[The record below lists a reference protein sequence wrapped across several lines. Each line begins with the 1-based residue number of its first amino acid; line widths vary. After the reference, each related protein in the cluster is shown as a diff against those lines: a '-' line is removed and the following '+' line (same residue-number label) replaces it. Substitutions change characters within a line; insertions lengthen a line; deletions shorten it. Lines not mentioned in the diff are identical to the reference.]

1 MFRRIALAVP
11 LIDRGRSLNTVI
23 NTQVPMALKLRLSKF
38 SIVLAITIVS
48 TTLTIIAATNDL
60 TDFAFA
66 QGAAKFGFNLTGS
79 EEVPPVETDA
89 IGKANISAYTIAG
102 DSITYSVNATNIEDV
117 TAGHI
122 HFGKPGE
129 NGPIVF
135 TMFNYDP
142 PRDEVLETGTITAD
156 RLEGPMEGKR
166 VSDLAFAGANGSLY
180 MNIHTVEN
188 PNGEIRGTSTIP
200 P

>member
-1 MFRRIALAVP
+1 M
-11 LIDRGRSLNTVI
+11 RG
-23 NTQVPMALKLRLSKF
+23 KLPIF
-38 SIVLAITIVS
+38 G
-48 TTLTIIAATNDL
+48 IAAAMAAAVLVTLMITAATYGLTNMV
-60 TDFAFA
+60 FA

-79 EEVPPVETDA
+79 EEVPPVQTDA
-89 IGKANISAYTIAG
+89 TGLAEISSYTIAG
-102 DSITYSVNATNIEDV
+102 DSITYTVNATNIQDV
-117 TAGHI
+117 TAGHV

-156 RLEGPMEGKR
+156 KLEGPMEGKQ

-188 PNGEIRGTSTIP
+188 PNGEIRGTSSVP

>member
-1 MFRRIALAVP
+1 MRTHHEIMK
-11 LIDRGRSLNTVI
+11 G
-23 NTQVPMALKLRLSKF
+23 KLPIF
-38 SIVLAITIVS
+38 SIATAMAAVL
-48 TTLTIIAATNDL
+48 TTLMITAATHGL
-60 TDFAFA
+60 TDLVFA

-79 EEVPPVETDA
+79 EEVPPVQTNATGLAE
-89 IGKANISAYTIAG
+89 ISPYTIAG
-102 DSITYSVNATNIEDV
+102 DSITYTVNATNIEDV

-135 TMFNYDP
+135 TMFKYDP
-142 PRDEVLETGTITAD
+142 PRNEVLETGTITAD
-156 RLEGPMEGKR
+156 KLEGPMAGKQ
-166 VSDLAFAGANGSLY
+166 VSDLGFAGANGSLY

-188 PNGEIRGTSTIP
+188 PNGEIRGTSSVP

>member
-1 MFRRIALAVP
+1 M
-11 LIDRGRSLNTVI
+11 T
-23 NTQVPMALKLRLSKF
+23 LKLKV
-38 SIVLAITIVS
+38 SIFIIAAAMVAVMAILAIT
-48 TTLTIIAATNDL
+48 AATHGM

-66 QGAAKFGFNLTGS
+66 QGPAKFGFNLTGS
-79 EEVPPVETDA
+79 EEVPPVQTNVTGMAD
-89 IGKANISAYTIAG
+89 ISAYTIAT
-102 DSITYSVNATNIEDV
+102 DSITYNVNAPNIKDV

-135 TMFNYDP
+135 TMFKYDP
-142 PRDEVLETGTITAD
+142 PKDGVLETGTITAD
-156 RLEGPMEGKR
+156 KLEGPMKGKK

-188 PNGEIRGTSTIP
+188 PNGEIRGTSTVP

>member
-1 MFRRIALAVP
+1 MRTHHEIMKANVSIFSNIGAV
-11 LIDRGRSLNTVI
+11 
-23 NTQVPMALKLRLSKF
+23 AA
-38 SIVLAITIVS
+38 VLATLMIT
-48 TTLTIIAATNDL
+48 AATYGL
-60 TDFAFA
+60 TDMVFA

-79 EEVPPVETDA
+79 EEVPPVQTNATGMAE
-89 IGKANISAYTIAG
+89 ISAYTVAG
-102 DSITYSVNATNIEDV
+102 DSITYSVNAMNIQGV

-135 TMFNYDP
+135 TMFKYYP
-142 PRDEVLETGTITAD
+142 PRNEVLETGTITAD
-156 RLEGPMEGKR
+156 KLEGPMKGKQ
-166 VSDLAFAGANGSLY
+166 VFDLAIAGANGSLY

-188 PNGEIRGTSTIP
+188 PNGEIRGTSSIP